1 MSLLSAT
8 EREIVVVSV
17 DSVDLLCDASEQS
30 ELIEVSECESHGV
43 LDTFRFLSH
52 LFRLG
57 DEWCDQLMESLT
69 FVGVFDG
76 FLDEFGPFFRVS
88 LIDGGVGDIAVVA
101 SAQFVEIVG
110 HGAAGK
116 VTVGEAILVYQRLEA
131 VSLYAHVLISL
142 CCQGPK
148 FSGIVLEKQRVG
160 ENCLKLLVSFLIE
173 VAVDIGTEVLDL
185 SDDVP
190 VLVLLESLADKVH
203 HPSEQRVF
211 VVVDVS
217 DEFVD
222 GLLLHLTVVESHV
235 DVGLQS
241 EARAQDF

>member
-1 MSLLSAT
+1 M
-8 EREIVVVSV
+8 
-17 DSVDLLCDASEQS
+17 
-30 ELIEVSECESHGV
+30 
-43 LDTFRFLSH
+43 
-52 LFRLG
+52 
-57 DEWCDQLMESLT
+57 
-69 FVGVFDG
+69 
-76 FLDEFGPFFRVS
+76 
-88 LIDGGVGDIAVVA
+88 
-101 SAQFVEIVG
+101 
-110 HGAAGK
+110 
-116 VTVGEAILVYQRLEA
+116 VYQRLEA

-241 EARAQDF
+241 QFSRKISEDALEKTVDGLYAEIVISVEDTVEGECRPLLDVVVCELRHAVV

>member
-1 MSLLSAT
+1 MGDTVVDEHFEVIPLYRTGVLELVDHDILQRAADFLVDKGCVAAVDHAFDELLSAT

-88 LIDGGVGDIAVVA
+88 LVNGGVGDIAVVA
-101 SAQFVEIVG
+101 SA
-110 HGAAGK
+110 
-116 VTVGEAILVYQRLEA
+116 
-131 VSLYAHVLISL
+131 
-142 CCQGPK
+142 
-148 FSGIVLEKQRVG
+148 
-160 ENCLKLLVSFLIE
+160 
-173 VAVDIGTEVLDL
+173 
-185 SDDVP
+185 
-190 VLVLLESLADKVH
+190 
-203 HPSEQRVF
+203 
-211 VVVDVS
+211 
-217 DEFVD
+217 
-222 GLLLHLTVVESHV
+222 
-235 DVGLQS
+235 
-241 EARAQDF
+241 